1 MGVSAI
7 LNLLLI
13 IGSVHGFI
21 FNVGTFLARKRIE
34 KPIVFLNLLV
44 FFLSLNNLQSWLIS
58 KGLVFD
64 VLFFKHLVVPWYVLI
79 LPMFYAFLIFYLGI
93 EKKKVPY
100 LKLTLV
106 IFVLELLVRSAVLT
120 LVAEGV
126 LKESMIPMYNAI
138 EDAVTLLYSLFI
150 FKKAIQLIF
159 RSPELYPAILTF
171 DDLQWVKRFMKWG
184 ALIFL
189 LWSIAVLLNIFSDTI
204 KAPYSYYPLRI
215 ASSVLIYWIG
225 YQAFFRYVVL
235 KDRIVL
241 RKEIRDIEKE
251 ERTATKE
258 PLTAQKGNRQ
268 AAEYEKIHSYV
279 VNRQRY
285 FDPGLS
291 LDKLS
296 DELAISTSKL
306 SALIN
311 QFSAC
316 NFSDYVNG
324 LRVQDAKKLLENP
337 DFEKYTMVSI
347 GLECGF
353 NSKSTFYAA
362 FKKFTGKTPTEYQ
375 KEYAQHP

>member
-13 IGSVHGFI
+13 IGGVHGFI
-21 FNVGTFLARKRIE
+21 FNVGTFLARKKVE

-44 FFLSLNNLQSWLIS
+44 FFLSLNNLQSWMIT
-58 KGLVFD
+58 KGLVVD
-64 VLFFKHLVVPWYVLI
+64 VFFLKHFVVPWYVLI

-100 LKLTLV
+100 LKLTIV
-106 IFVLELLVRSAVLT
+106 IFVLELLARTVVLV
-120 LVAEGV
+120 LVAKGV
-126 LKESMIPMYNAI
+126 FKEDIFPMYNAI
-138 EDAVTLLYSLFI
+138 EDAVTLVYSLFI

-159 RSPELYPAILTF
+159 GSRELYPSILAF
-171 DDLQWVKRFMKWG
+171 DDLKWVKRFMKWG

-189 LWSIAVLLNIFSDTI
+189 LWSIAVLLNIFSERI
-204 KAPYSYYPLRI
+204 KAPHSYYPLRI

-241 RKEIRDIEKE
+241 RKEIREIEKE
-251 ERTATKE
+251 QAITNEASI
-258 PLTAQKGNRQ
+258 PSQKGSRQ
-268 AAEYEKIHSYV
+268 EAEYQKVHSYILDK
-279 VNRQRY
+279 QRY
-285 FDPGLS
+285 FDPSFS

-296 DELAISTSKL
+296 DELSVSTGKL
-306 SALIN
+306 SSLIN
-311 QFSAC
+311 QFSGC
-316 NFSDYVNG
+316 NFSDYING
-324 LRVQDAKKLLENP
+324 LRIQDAKKLLENP

-362 FKKFTGKTPTEYQ
+362 FKKFTGKTPTAYQ
-375 KEYAQHP
+375 KDHTQQR

>member
-1 MGVSAI
+1 MDVSAV
-7 LNLLLI
+7 LNLFLI
-13 IGSVHGFI
+13 VGSVHGFI

-58 KGLVFD
+58 KGMVFD
-64 VLFFKHLVVPWYVLI
+64 VFFLKHFVFPWYVLI
-79 LPMFYAFLIFYLGI
+79 LPMFYAFLIFYLRI
-93 EKKKVPY
+93 EKKRVPY
-100 LKLTLV
+100 LRLTVV
-106 IFVLELLVRSAVLT
+106 IFILELLVRSAVLM
-120 LVAEGV
+120 LVKEGM
-126 LKESMIPMYNAI
+126 LEERIIPMYNAI
-138 EDAVTLLYSLFI
+138 EDAITLLYSLFI

-159 RSPELYPAILTF
+159 RSPELYPAILAF
-171 DDLQWVKRFMKWG
+171 DDLKWVKRFMKWG

-241 RKEIRDIEKE
+241 RKEIRDTEKE
-251 ERTATKE
+251 QGLLKKE
-258 PLTAQKGNRQ
+258 NQLPQKEDRQ
-268 AAEYEKIHSYV
+268 AVEYQKIHSYIV
-279 VNRQRY
+279 DKQRY

-291 LDKLS
+291 LEKLS
-296 DELAISTSKL
+296 DELGISTGKL
-306 SALIN
+306 SSLIN

-353 NSKSTFYAA
+353 NSKSTFYSA

-375 KEYAQHP
+375 KEHSKGR